1 MPNVKLNNYLHL
13 HFIVFV
19 WGFTA
24 VIGKLITIDALPLVW
39 YRMLMASLIILAYIL
54 IRKFQ
59 LKVSPKTLLM
69 LILGGI
75 VVSLHWVT
83 FFMAIKVSNV
93 SIALATMSTGAFFT
107 ALLEPFW
114 YGRKMVG
121 YELIFG
127 LIVMLGLYIM
137 FRVETG
143 FLNGILLALVSSFLS
158 ATFSLING
166 KLTQEQRP
174 SIISFYELGSGVLF
188 LSIYLVFSGSFDQK
202 FFQLSVNDWMYIFI
216 LASVC
221 TAYAFIASVKIL
233 KYISP
238 YTVMLTINL
247 EPVYGII
254 LAFLLLGESEK
265 LNPLFYVG
273 ALLIL
278 TTVVAN
284 GILKNRKKLKKLLM
298 GYLPIKVLYLLV
310 VKS

>member
-1 MPNVKLNNYLHL
+1 MPNVKLNNYFHL

-24 VIGKLITIDALPLVW
+24 VLGKLITIDALPLVW

-54 IRKFQ
+54 IRKSR
-59 LKVSPKTLLM
+59 LKVSPKTLLI

-121 YELIFG
+121 YEVVFG

-143 FLNGILLALVSSFLS
+143 YLNGILLALVSSLLS

-188 LSIYLVFSGSFDQK
+188 LSIYLLFSHSFDQR
-202 FFQLSVNDWMYIFI
+202 FFQLSFNDWLYIFI

-265 LNPLFYVG
+265 MNPLFYVG

-284 GILKNRKKLKKLLM
+284 GILKNRKKLKKKTNRV
-298 GYLPIKVLYLLV
+298 P
-310 VKS
+310 SH

>member
-1 MPNVKLNNYLHL
+1 MPNVKLKNYLHL

-19 WGFTA
+19 WGFSA
-24 VIGKLITIDALPLVW
+24 VLGKLITIDALPLVW
-39 YRMLMASLIILAYIL
+39 YRMLMASLIIIAYIL
-54 IRKFQ
+54 IRKFP
-59 LKVSPKTLLM
+59 LKVPPKTM
-69 LILGGI
+69 LTLVIGGI
-75 VVSLHWVT
+75 VVALHWVT

-121 YELIFG
+121 YEVIFG
-127 LIVMLGLYIM
+127 IIVMLGLYIM
-137 FRVETG
+137 FRVETTYMPG
-143 FLNGILLALVSSFLS
+143 MLLALVSSFLS

-188 LSIYLVFSGSFDQK
+188 LTIYLVFSGSFDQK
-202 FFQLSVNDWMYIFI
+202 FFQLPLNDWIFIFI
-216 LASVC
+216 LASIC

-238 YTVMLTINL
+238 YTVILTGNL

-254 LAFLLLGESEK
+254 LAFLILGDSEK
-265 LNPLFYVG
+265 MNPMFYVG

-284 GILKNRKKLKKLLM
+284 GILKNRKKLKKKTN
-298 GYLPIKVLYLLV
+298 GLP
-310 VKS
+310 SH

>member
-39 YRMLMASLIILAYIL
+39 YRMLMASLIILGYIL

-59 LKVSPKTLLM
+59 LRVPPKTLLM

-121 YELIFG
+121 YEVVFG

-137 FRVETG
+137 FRVETD
-143 FLNGILLALVSSFLS
+143 FLNGILLALVSSLLS

-174 SIISFYELGSGVLF
+174 SVISFYELGIGVLF
-188 LSIYLVFSGSFDQK
+188 LSVFLLFSSSYDQK
-202 FFQLSVNDWMYIFI
+202 FFQLSINDWLYIFI

-238 YTVMLTINL
+238 YTVMLTNNM

-254 LAFLLLGESEK
+254 LGVVLLGDSEK
-265 LNPLFYVG
+265 MKPMFYVG
-273 ALLIL
+273 ALLVL
-278 TTVVAN
+278 LTVVAN
-284 GILKNRKKLKKLLM
+284 GILKNRKKLKKTTN
-298 GYLPIKVLYLLV
+298 GLP
-310 VKS
+310 SH